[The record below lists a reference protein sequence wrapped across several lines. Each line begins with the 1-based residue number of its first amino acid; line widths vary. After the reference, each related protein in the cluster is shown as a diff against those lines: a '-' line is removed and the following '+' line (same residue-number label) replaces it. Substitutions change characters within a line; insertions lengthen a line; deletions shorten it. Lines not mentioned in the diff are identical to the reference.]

1 MGSVTNPTMCEL
13 SKRDSLVQAF
23 VQLGEDPE
31 GRITLTQ
38 VRKILDKLNIEV
50 SEEELKHVVNEVC
63 DEDCEKL
70 NVDQV
75 EVITSSPKLVRQPS
89 IISTASTASNE
100 CNLEEE
106 FQKLDVNDDGFITIE
121 EVMKVM
127 MGVKIDRLDDEEV
140 LRRVKKADTTGEG
153 KIEYKEFIKHYLP

>member
-1 MGSVTNPTMCEL
+1 MCEP

-38 VRKILDKLNIEV
+38 VRKILEKLNIEV
-50 SEEELKHVVNEVC
+50 SEEELKDVVNEVC

-75 EVITSSPKLVRQPS
+75 EVITSSPKLVRQNS
-89 IISTASTASNE
+89 IISTGN
-100 CNLEEE
+100 CNYQT
-106 FQKLDVNDDGFITIE
+106 F
-121 EVMKVM
+121 
-127 MGVKIDRLDDEEV
+127 
-140 LRRVKKADTTGEG
+140 
-153 KIEYKEFIKHYLP
+153 

>member
-1 MGSVTNPTMCEL
+1 MGSVTTSPNMCEP

-38 VRKILDKLNIEV
+38 VRKILEKLNIEV
-50 SEEELKHVVNEVC
+50 SEEELKDVVNEVC

-75 EVITSSPKLVRQPS
+75 EVITSSPKLIRQSS
-89 IISTASTASNE
+89 IISSASTASNE

-106 FQKLDVNDDGFITIE
+106 FQKLDVNNDGFITIE
-121 EVMKVM
+121 EVMQVM
-127 MGVKIDRLDDEEV
+127 MGVMIDRLDDEEV
-140 LRRVKKADTTGEG
+140 L
-153 KIEYKEFIKHYLP
+153 